1 MLKRGIFLFAFLLL
15 IAHIVRFFQ
24 FGQAWYHAETQE
36 LRTCHAVE
44 SASGSDVSE
53 FNRYIQ
59 DGTIPPTDVYW
70 ILSCILDLITT

>member
-1 MLKRGIFLFAFLLL
+1 MMLKRGIFLFAFLLL

-53 FNRYIQ
+53 FNR
-59 DGTIPPTDVYW
+59 
-70 ILSCILDLITT
+70 